1 MKRTQIQLD
10 DAIYAMVKNRAYVEN
25 RSMASVIR
33 DAVADYVV
41 PQRNTGLTLSD
52 LKFVASGR
60 SSSDDPRSGSV
71 YHDDIFAESA
81 SE

>member
-10 DAIYAMVKNRAYVEN
+10 DATYNFLKNRAHSEN
-25 RSMASVIR
+25 RSMAALIR
-33 DAVADYVV
+33 DAVRAYLFT
-41 PQRNTGLTLSD
+41 PKNRAKSISE

-60 SSSDDPRSGSV
+60 SSADDPRSGSV
-71 YHDDIFAESA
+71 HHDDIFAEAA